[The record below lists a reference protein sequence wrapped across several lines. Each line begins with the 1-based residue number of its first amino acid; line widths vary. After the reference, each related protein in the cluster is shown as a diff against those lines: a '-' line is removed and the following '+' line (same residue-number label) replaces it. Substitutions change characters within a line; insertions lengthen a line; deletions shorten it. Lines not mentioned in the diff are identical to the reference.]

1 MMETTAPLHAGP
13 RHRSPLGVGAAVLF
27 CAVMPVVAAAQAP
40 PSGELVQPSGA
51 RRPFDAASVARAVE
65 AERRLQVAVSAQAP
79 APAARKRDSVWT
91 GVLIGAGVGAVAG
104 GVLTVASGDDCG
116 TGPDYGGG
124 CAMVGAATAGPAFVA
139 GAIVG
144 SLLSAGIGAI
154 VDLLIK
160 YDLARGQITGTTH
173 WVRSGSAGLVGGAVV
188 EGAIVSLS
196 K

>member
-40 PSGELVQPSGA
+40 PSGELAQPSGA
-51 RRPFDAASVARAVE
+51 RRPFDAASLARAVE

-79 APAARKRDSVWT
+79 APAARKRDRVWN
-91 GVLIGAGVGAVAG
+91 GVLIGAG
-104 GVLTVASGDDCG
+104 GVLTVPSGNDCG

-144 SLLSAGIGAI
+144 SLLGAGIGAI

-160 YDLARGQITGTTH
+160 
-173 WVRSGSAGLVGGAVV
+173 
-188 EGAIVSLS
+188 
-196 K
+196 